1 MAVPVYLFT
10 GFLDGGKT
18 KFMQETLEDPR
29 FDTGENTLLLVC
41 EEGEEEYDR
50 KAMKCGN
57 IAIEYIQSEDELNPQ
72 HLQRLFKDADADRVM
87 IEYNG
92 MWLRKTL
99 MEGMPEDWMIY
110 QEMMFC
116 DARTFLSYNANMR
129 QLVADKLAGCEMV
142 VFNRAA
148 ADIDRMAYHAV
159 VRSVTRSAVIV
170 YEDEDGNAEY
180 DDIEDPLPF
189 DVDAPIID
197 INDEDY
203 AIWYYDL
210 TDKMDEYNGKTVRF
224 KGRVATGKGL
234 PKGCFA
240 IGRHIMTCC
249 ADDIQFTALIVNWPE
264 AVTPKSWVTV
274 TAKINVKFHKSY
286 KRKGPVLEAIRVE
299 PAQMPK
305 EEVCQLY

>member
-10 GFLDGGKT
+10 GFLDSGKT

-29 FDTGENTLLLVC
+29 FNTGENTLLLVC
-41 EEGEEEYDR
+41 EEGEEEYDTKR
-50 KAMKCGN
+50 MRCGN
-57 IAIEYIQSEDELNPQ
+57 IVVEYIENESDLTTAN
-72 HLQRLFKDADADRVM
+72 LSALLKNADADRVM

-92 MWLRKTL
+92 MWLRRTL
-99 MEGMPEDWMIY
+99 LENMPGDWQIY

-142 VFNRAA
+142 VFNRA
-148 ADIDRMAYHAV
+148 DDTIDRVAFHGI
-159 VRSVTRSAVIV
+159 VRGVTRAAMIV
-170 YEDEDGNAEY
+170 YEDPLGNAEY

-189 DVDAPIID
+189 DVDAPIIE

-210 TDKMDEYNGKTVRF
+210 TDKMAEYNGKTVRF
-224 KGRVATGKGL
+224 KGRVATSRNL

-240 IGRHIMTCC
+240 VGRHIMTCC
-249 ADDIQFTALIVNWPE
+249 AEDVQFTALICNWPE
-264 AVTPKSWVTV
+264 PVRPKEWVTV
-274 TAKINVKFHKSY
+274 TAKIDIRFHKSY
-286 KRKGPVLEAIRVE
+286 KRKGPVLEAVSVE
-299 PAQMPK
+299 PATPPEQ
-305 EEVCQLY
+305 EICQLY

>member
-10 GFLDGGKT
+10 GFLDSGKT
-18 KFMQETLEDPR
+18 KFIQETLEDSR

-50 KAMKCGN
+50 AAMKCCN
-57 IAIEYIQSEDELNPQ
+57 ISIAYIDSEEALNPAN
-72 HLQRLFKDADADRVM
+72 LSKLLREADADRVM

-92 MWLRKTL
+92 MWLRKSL
-99 MEGMPEDWMIY
+99 MEGMPENWMVY

-116 DARTFLSYNANMR
+116 YAPTFLSYNANMR

-142 VFNRAA
+142 VFNRA
-148 ADIDRMAYHAV
+148 DETIDRMAFHAV
-159 VRSVTRSAVIV
+159 VRGVTRAAVIV
-170 YEDEDGNAEY
+170 YEDENGNAEY

-189 DVDAPIID
+189 DVDAPIIE

-210 TDKMDEYNGKTVRF
+210 TDKMSEYHGKTVRF
-224 KGRVATGKGL
+224 KGRIATGKSL
-234 PKGCFA
+234 PKGTFA

-249 ADDIQFTALIVNWPE
+249 ADDIQFTALIGNWPE
-264 AVTPKSWVTV
+264 PLSAKSWVTV
-274 TAKINVKFHKSY
+274 TAKINVKFHKAY
-286 KRKGPVLEAIRVE
+286 KRKGPVLEVISVE
-299 PAQMPK
+299 TAEMPK

>member
-10 GFLDGGKT
+10 GFLDSGKT
-18 KFMQETLEDPR
+18 KFIQETLEDPR

-57 IAIEYIQSEDELNPQ
+57 VAIEYIDDIEKFNPAN
-72 HLQRLFKDADADRVM
+72 LSKLYRNADADRVM
-87 IEYNG
+87 IEFNG
-92 MWLRKTL
+92 MWQRKL
-99 MEGMPEDWMIY
+99 LLEGMPEDWMIY

-116 DARTFLSYNANMR
+116 YAPTFLSYNANMR
-129 QLVADKLAGCEMV
+129 QLVADKLSGCEMV
-142 VFNRAA
+142 VFNRA
-148 ADIDRMAYHAV
+148 DESIDRMAFHAV
-159 VRSVTRSAVIV
+159 VRSVTRAAVIV
-170 YEDEDGNAEY
+170 YEDENGNAEY

-189 DVDAPIID
+189 DVDAPIIE

-210 TDKMDEYNGKTVRF
+210 TDKMSEYHGKTVRF
-224 KGRVATGKGL
+224 KGRVATSKNL
-234 PKGCFA
+234 PKGTFA

-249 ADDIQFTALIVNWPE
+249 ADDIQFTALIGNWPE
-264 AVTPKSWVTV
+264 PLAAKTWVTV

-286 KRKGPVLEAIRVE
+286 KRKGPVLEVISVE
-299 PAQMPK
+299 PAEMP
-305 EEVCQLY
+305 EQEVCQLY